1 MVTNRLTRLN
11 LFILSIIIAYAIGMV
26 KYVSQKPIVNPIFD
40 YIIVFLTSVSF
51 HEILKTIILIL
62 VEKNRFLQKI
72 YWGKSFLDGFW
83 SYAYTVNDPKDNN
96 IYFGI
101 WRFEQTLFATKIV
114 GFGLNPDFTVR
125 SRVRSVTDLIKNVN
139 RYEVINIRTDHIANA
154 IDYYSRTS
162 MYFEL
167 NKDIFFRHPIR
178 MRGETVVY
186 GGPLNGR
193 ICNNFFL
200 KHNSAKTEEDV
211 INELKENVRS
221 YGKIYPDNFVSQ
233 FQ

>member
-1 MVTNRLTRLN
+1 MVASRLNKLN
-11 LFILSIIIAYAIGMV
+11 LFILSIIIAYAIGMA
-26 KYVSQKPIVNPIFD
+26 KFVSQKPLVNPVFD

-51 HEILKTIILIL
+51 HEILRNVILIL
-62 VEKNRFLQKI
+62 VGKIRLLQKI
-72 YWGKSFLDGFW
+72 YWGKAFLDGFW
-83 SYAYTVNDPKDNN
+83 SYTYTVNDPSDTN
-96 IYFGI
+96 IYFGV
-101 WRFEQTLFATKIV
+101 WRFEQTLFETKVV
-114 GFGLNPDFTVR
+114 GFGLNNDFTVR
-125 SRVRSVTDLIKNVN
+125 SRVRSVTDLIKYVN

-154 IDYYSRTS
+154 VDYYSRTS

-167 NKDIFFRHPIR
+167 NKDTFFRHPIR

-211 INELKENVRS
+211 INDLKDNFKR
-221 YGKIYPDNFVSQ
+221 YGKIYPDIFVSQ
-233 FQ
+233 LQ